1 MINQKKLSLYL
12 KNNLNVLL
20 EGAHGVGKTAV
31 IKEVFETAGLKWK
44 YYSAATMDPWIDFIG
59 VPKTVIDTDGS
70 EVLELV
76 KPKDLA
82 HDEVEA
88 LFFDEFNRA
97 PAKVMNAVMELIQFQ
112 SVNGKKFNNLKVVWA
127 SINPYTEDGTY
138 NVENID
144 PAILDRFHINIK
156 VPYELDAGYLFKT
169 YGAYSKPF
177 VKWWNELPKELKF
190 KISPRRLDYAI
201 KISQL
206 GGDLLDVIPRESNI
220 KKLHT
225 LINENQENMVIEKIF
240 NLNSEDRSKFFT
252 FENTERFAQRVLKE
266 KNGITLVS
274 SFNKEYLE
282 TKIQSPN
289 NDFIKNSLIDAL
301 VSNEELLGTISTN
314 SQKTIEEIIKR
325 RKEITRFAIPKNSL
339 NAIQNMVRLSVKY
352 SAKTFCGHMSKTF
365 DDFLSQA
372 KAKKSSDL
380 PSYFEALFSTKDD
393 QGNIL
398 TSKIIDNLCVE
409 FKTASQS
416 LNEDCLSFMGLFYN
430 FAHKYADND
439 QKKKINNFVKAVF
452 EISKKNRNNFNR
464 SAEQFIFSFNESNWV
479 SFRNC
484 ISALKSLKS
493 FYAFKDFAVKHK
505 IGDQSVFNIIE
516 PMCLNDSVDFFCKGE
531 QIIDHPEIEETLVTI
546 KNKDIGEWGLED
558 FEDVSDIEDD
568 LYFLNR

>member
-240 NLNSEDRSKFFT
+240 NLNSEDRAKFFT

-289 NDFIKNSLIDAL
+289 NDFIKNSLVDAL

-531 QIIDHPEIEETLVTI
+531 QIIDHPEIEETVVTI

>member
-240 NLNSEDRSKFFT
+240 NLNSEDRAKFFT

-531 QIIDHPEIEETLVTI
+531 QIIDRPEIEETLVTI

-558 FEDVSDIEDD
+558 FEDVSGIEDD

>member
-240 NLNSEDRSKFFT
+240 NLNSEDRAKFFT

-289 NDFIKNSLIDAL
+289 NDFIKNSLVDAL

-531 QIIDHPEIEETLVTI
+531 QTIDHPEIEETVVTI

>member
-201 KISQL
+201 KISKL

-240 NLNSEDRSKFFT
+240 NLNSEDRAKFFT

-266 KNGITLVS
+266 KNGITLVP

-289 NDFIKNSLIDAL
+289 NDFIKNSLVDAL
-301 VSNEELLGTISTN
+301 ISNEELLGTISTN

-365 DDFLSQA
+365 DDFLTQA

-416 LNEDCLSFMGLFYN
+416 LNEDCLPFMGLFYN
-430 FAHKYADND
+430 FAHKYADNS

-464 SAEQFIFSFNESNWV
+464 SAEQFIFSYNESNWV
-479 SFRNC
+479 TFRSC

-505 IGDQSVFNIIE
+505 NGDQSVFNIIE

-531 QIIDHPEIEETLVTI
+531 QIIDQPETEETIVTI
-546 KNKDIGEWGLED
+546 KNKDIAEWGLED